1 MHLRTILYIYIY
13 YIYTDY
19 IISIISMNHY
29 ILSGSICSECMCI
42 HVCKMKKKVMFSY
55 RIIYHHCENEQ
66 YISLEK
72 KASLYKLLISQNHLP
87 VLATVKIL
95 QLLVGFSQNFSIDS
109 IFSTFLKNKNGIIL
123 YILF

>member
-1 MHLRTILYIYIY
+1 MNYIIYIY
-13 YIYTDY
+13 YIHTDY

-29 ILSGSICSECMCI
+29 SLSGSICSECMCI
-42 HVCKMKKKVMFSY
+42 LVCKMKKKVTFNY
-55 RIIYHHCENEQ
+55 RVIYHHCENEQ
-66 YISLEK
+66 YIRLEK
-72 KASLYKLLISQNHLP
+72 KASFYKLLISQNHLP

-109 IFSTFLKNKNGIIL
+109 IFSTFLKNKNGIML

>member
-1 MHLRTILYIYIY
+1 
-13 YIYTDY
+13 
-19 IISIISMNHY
+19 
-29 ILSGSICSECMCI
+29 
-42 HVCKMKKKVMFSY
+42 MFSY

-87 VLATVKIL
+87 VLATAKIL